1 LKNAMQLK
9 GIIKNMAA
17 KTGIKAN
24 ALLQNYMLERL
35 LERIS
40 ISEYKW
46 KFILKGGMLISAMV
60 GLDSRTTM
68 DMDATIKGIDF
79 SKEALLS
86 ILEHIIK
93 IPVQDDVR
101 FNLKGIEEIR
111 EESEYGGYRISLD
124 ATYETVV
131 VPLKIDISTG
141 DMITPKE
148 VLYSFDLLFEDR
160 KIEILAYNLE
170 TVLAEKFE
178 TIISRGTL
186 NTRARD
192 FYDVYILTTLQEKN
206 INKVDFKNAL
216 AATATKRE
224 SLGKID
230 NSSSIL
236 KEIKEDKALQ
246 GIWEAYA
253 KKFDYAGDIPFEDTI
268 AALVKLF
275 ESKRLI
281 LGRL

>member
-1 LKNAMQLK
+1 MQLK

>member
-1 LKNAMQLK
+1 MKNAMQLK

-40 ISEYKW
+40 VSEYKW

-86 ILEHIIK
+86 ILEQIIN

-178 TIISRGTL
+178 TIISRGIL

-192 FYDVYILTTLQEKN
+192 FYDVYILATLQEKN
-206 INKVDFKNAL
+206 INKADFKNAL
-216 AATATKRE
+216 AATARKRE
-224 SLGKID
+224 SLGKIG

-236 KEIKEDKALQ
+236 EEIKEDRTLR

-253 KKFDYAGDIPFEDTI
+253 KKFEYAGDIPFEDTI

-275 ESKRLI
+275 EMYNS
-281 LGRL
+281 

>member
-1 LKNAMQLK
+1 MKNAMQLK

-40 ISEYKW
+40 VSEYKW

-86 ILEHIIK
+86 ILEQII
-93 IPVQDDVR
+93 IVPVQDDVR
-101 FNLKGIEEIR
+101 FTLKGIEEIR
-111 EESEYGGYRISLD
+111 EESDYGGYRISLD

-178 TIISRGTL
+178 TIISRGIL

-206 INKVDFKNAL
+206 INKADIKNAL
-216 AATATKRE
+216 AATAAKRG
-224 SLGKID
+224 SLGKVDSTLGII
-230 NSSSIL
+230 N
-236 KEIKEDKALQ
+236 EIQNDKTLQ
-246 GIWEAYA
+246 NIWKAYT
-253 KKFDYAGDIPFEDTI
+253 KKFDYAEDIPFEDTI
-268 AALVKLF
+268 AALKKLF
-275 ESKRLI
+275 EMYNSQ
-281 LGRL
+281 

>member
-1 LKNAMQLK
+1 MKNAMQLK

-24 ALLQNYMLERL
+24 TLLQNYMLERL

-40 ISEYKW
+40 VSEYKW

-86 ILEHIIK
+86 ILEQIIN

-178 TIISRGTL
+178 TIISRGIL

-192 FYDVYILTTLQEKN
+192 FYDVYILATLQEKN
-206 INKVDFKNAL
+206 INKADFKNAL
-216 AATATKRE
+216 AATARKRE
-224 SLGKID
+224 SLGKIG

-236 KEIKEDKALQ
+236 EEIKEDRTLR

-253 KKFDYAGDIPFEDTI
+253 KKFEYAGDIPFEDTI

-275 ESKRLI
+275 EMYNS
-281 LGRL
+281 